1 MSKELDAFQ
10 ATVIRLSTP
19 QREVVLPKPDR
30 SAAEI
35 AMTPTER
42 KRLMVFSTME
52 ACTKL
57 REELE
62 SAGQK
67 FGFTRSGTWKH
78 IAEELST
85 RDRKGVKVSGPSF
98 TTIQKIAEGS
108 TMWPRFST
116 IQMLFG
122 YFGYELTWVR
132 KG

>member
-1 MSKELDAFQ
+1 MTSENNI
-10 ATVIRLSTP
+10 VRLTP
-19 QREVVLPKPDR
+19 PTPDVHLPKPER
-30 SAAEI
+30 SWQEA

-62 SAGQK
+62 SAGQR
-67 FGFTRSGTWKH
+67 FGFTRSGTRKK
-78 IAEELST
+78 IADDLTT
-85 RDRKGVKVSGPSF
+85 RDKRGLKISGPSYA
-98 TTIQKIAEGS
+98 TIQKIAEGT

-132 KG
+132 K